1 MLSLFNI
8 IVKQNIGLLPDGIR
22 LLGGS
27 GRGPRSFFPAEGI
40 ISS

>member
-22 LLGGS
+22 LLVVAVVD
-27 GRGPRSFFPAEGI
+27 RALSFLQRV
-40 ISS
+40 